1 MSRPTPCPGP
11 DPDPAELLRTEL
23 DDLEMLPYAD
33 PAAALRR
40 GADAEV
46 RARGLGVDDLV
57 QRARLVVAD
66 AQIRQGDLAAGAGTA
81 RQVAV
86 WAGEHDAR
94 PLLARC
100 DRLLA
105 SFFSRIGDA
114 SSSLLHAVRALDH
127 AGTPTSPRVEVD
139 YLMTLAVALGGT
151 GAYAEAR
158 RRLLEAEELAVRLDD
173 PALQLAVLNNLAY
186 TEHLAGQGPEA
197 LAAVARLQAVAAAR
211 GAPLQLTFV
220 DTIARAQLS
229 CGMVAE
235 AQRTLLEGVA
245 DPVVAD
251 GDADALPEA
260 LLTLALVH
268 RLQGELGQAARVL
281 ERCDV
286 LCRRGDLTSL
296 GTDVLR
302 ERAELLAAG
311 GDHRRAYE
319 QFKEFHEASR
329 ALFDAERDARA
340 KLLHAVF
347 ETEQARRD
355 TDRFRELSERDA
367 LTELF
372 NRRYVEDRVP
382 ALLLGAR
389 TTGTPVS
396 LALVDLDHFKQV
408 NDSLSH
414 ETGDRVLQELARRLE
429 VTAERAGAGAFAA
442 RLGGDEFVLVLP
454 EVAAD
459 AAVQLCGDLPR
470 LVLAGR
476 PVTTSTG
483 ISALSSLRTTLA
495 QLLAGADAAL
505 YRAKQAGRACIVVE
519 APPVVRPSNRCPGDG

>member
-1 MSRPTPCPGP
+1 MSPPTPRADP
-11 DPDPAELLRTEL
+11 DPGPAELLRAGLDEL
-23 DDLEMLPYAD
+23 EVLPHAD
-33 PAAALRR
+33 AAAARER
-40 GADAEV
+40 GADAEL
-46 RARGLGVDDLV
+46 RARGLGVEELV

-86 WAGEHDAR
+86 WAGERGAR

-127 AGTPTSPRVEVD
+127 AGTPATPRVEVD

-151 GAYAEAR
+151 GAYEEAR
-158 RRLLEAEELAVRLDD
+158 RRLLEAEELAVVLDD

-186 TEHLAGQGPEA
+186 TEHLAGHGQEA
-197 LAAVARLQAVAAAR
+197 LAAVDRLQEVAAAR
-211 GAPLQLTFV
+211 GEPLQLTFV
-220 DTIARAQLS
+220 DTIARAQLG
-229 CGMVAE
+229 CGRVAE
-235 AQRTLLEGVA
+235 AQRTLLEGVS

-260 LLTLALVH
+260 LLTLALAH
-268 RLQGELGQAARVL
+268 RLQGDLAAAASVL

-296 GTDVLR
+296 GTEVLR

-319 QFKEFHEASR
+319 QFKQFHEASR

-340 KLLHAVF
+340 KLLHTVF

-355 TDRFRELSERDA
+355 TDRFRELAERDA
-367 LTELF
+367 LTGLF

-429 VTAERAGAGAFAA
+429 ESAERAGEGAFAA

-454 EVAAD
+454 RVPAD
-459 AAVQLCGDLPR
+459 AAVERCADLTR
-470 LVLAGR
+470 LVLAGQ
-476 PVTTSTG
+476 PVTTSIG
-483 ISALSSLRTTLA
+483 IGALSPLRTTLA

-505 YRAKQAGRACIVVE
+505 YRAKQAGRACVVAE
-519 APPVVRPSNRCPGDG
+519 PPPAVSPADG